1 MTSLNNTLQYGP
13 YVLCGWRVESAIP
26 LPELMAWSEA
36 QEWNAEGTIRIELQE
51 SFLDDTAAGL
61 CANSEDGV
69 SLRVKGVAG
78 FRVNPGADRVIVQPE
93 AGVDPLLLRGH
104 LFGSVLAI
112 LCYRRGLFPLHGSC
126 VLLNG
131 EAVVFSGASG
141 AGKSTLATALARRGH
156 PLLCDD
162 VCAIDLSNPRR
173 PMLRPAFPRVKL
185 LPDAIDCFQLGAAAT
200 YSQAAQGMKGHFGMA
215 AIQPMEAIQ
224 HPVPLAAIYALDTP
238 AGDKVGRSLLRGKNA
253 FVFLESQAHRGW
265 MGRNLGLHNQ
275 LFGHIAM
282 LASAVPVY
290 RLDRTCALD
299 RMDEVVCLV
308 EAAHNAF
315 ACPPDWNYV
324 RGPRNS
330 REDAHYDRQQLN

>member
-1 MTSLNNTLQYGP
+1 MISLNNSPQYGP

-26 LPELMAWSEA
+26 LPELTAWSGA
-36 QEWNAEGTIRIELQE
+36 QEWNAGGTIRIELQE
-51 SFLDDTAAGL
+51 SSLDHTAAGF

-69 SLRVKGVAG
+69 SLRVKGVAS
-78 FRVNPGADRVIVQPE
+78 FRVNPGADHVTVQPE
-93 AGVDPLLLRGH
+93 EGVDPLLLRGYF
-104 LFGSVLAI
+104 FGSVLAI

-126 VLLNG
+126 VLLDG

-162 VCAIDLSNPRR
+162 VCVIDLSNPRR

-200 YSQAAQGMKGHFGMA
+200 YSQAAQGTKGHFGMA

-224 HPVPLAAIYALDTP
+224 QPVPMEAIYALDMP

-282 LASAVPVY
+282 LAAAVPVY
-290 RLDRTCALD
+290 HLDRTCALD
-299 RMDEVVCLV
+299 RIDEVACLV
-308 EAAHNAF
+308 EAAHNAVCIP
-315 ACPPDWNYV
+315 AGLELC
-324 RGPRNS
+324 RGTTQFERGYS
-330 REDAHYDRQQLN
+330 R

>member
-13 YVLCGWRVESAIP
+13 YLLCGWRVESAIP
-26 LPELMAWSEA
+26 LPELTAWSGA

-51 SFLDDTAAGL
+51 SSLDGTAAGF
-61 CANSEDGV
+61 CANSEDDV

-78 FRVNPGADRVIVQPE
+78 FRVNPGADHVTVQPE
-93 AGVDPLLLRGH
+93 EGVDPLLLRGY

-126 VLLNG
+126 VLLDG

-200 YSQAAQGMKGHFGMA
+200 YSRAAQGTKGHFGMA
-215 AIQPMEAIQ
+215 AIQPTEAIQ
-224 HPVPLAAIYALDTP
+224 QPVPLAAIYALDTP
-238 AGDKVGRSLLRGKNA
+238 AGDKVGRSLLRGKSA

-282 LASAVPVY
+282 LAAAVPVY
-290 RLDRTCALD
+290 RLDRRCALD
-299 RMDEVVCLV
+299 RMDEVACLV
-308 EAAHNAF
+308 EAAHNAVCMP
-315 ACPPDWNYV
+315 A
-324 RGPRNS
+324 G
-330 REDAHYDRQQLN
+330 RELCQ

>member
-26 LPELMAWSEA
+26 LPELTVWSEA
-36 QEWNAEGTIRIELQE
+36 REWNADEAIRIQLQE
-51 SFLDDTAAGL
+51 SSLDDTAVGF
-61 CANSEDGV
+61 CANSEGGV

-78 FRVNPGADRVIVQPE
+78 FRVNPGADYVTVRPE

-126 VLLNG
+126 VLLDG

-141 AGKSTLATALARRGH
+141 AGKSTLATALVRRGH

-162 VCAIDLSNPRR
+162 VCAIDLSNPMR

-185 LPDAIDCFQLGAAAT
+185 LPDAIDCFQLGVTTT

-215 AIQPMEAIQ
+215 AIQPIEAIQ
-224 HPVPLAAIYALDTP
+224 QPVPLAAIYALDAP
-238 AGDKVGRSLLRGKNA
+238 AGDKMGRSLLRGKNA
-253 FVFLESQAHRGW
+253 FAFLESQAHRGW

-282 LASAVPVY
+282 LAAAVPVY
-290 RLDRTCALD
+290 RLDRARALD
-299 RMDEVVCLV
+299 RLDEVACLV
-308 EAAHNAF
+308 EATHNTVCMPAGQELCQETEQF
-315 ACPPDWNYV
+315 EGGC
-324 RGPRNS
+324 S
-330 REDAHYDRQQLN
+330 L

>member
-1 MTSLNNTLQYGP
+1 MISPGNAPQYGP
-13 YVLCGWRVESAIP
+13 YVLCGWHVESAIP
-26 LPELMAWSEA
+26 LPELTAWNGARDGSDGA
-36 QEWNAEGTIRIELQE
+36 SIRIELQE
-51 SFLDDTAAGL
+51 SPPADSAAGF
-61 CANSEDGV
+61 CRNSDDGV

-78 FRVNPGADRVIVQPE
+78 FRINPGADRVTVQPE
-93 AGVDPLLLRGH
+93 EGVDPLLLRAY

-126 VLLNG
+126 VLLDG

-162 VCAIDLSNPRR
+162 LCAIDLSDPGR

-185 LPDAIDCFQLGAAAT
+185 LPDAIDCFQLGEAVT
-200 YSQAAQGMKGHFGMA
+200 YSQAAHGTKGHFGMA
-215 AIQPMEAIQ
+215 AMQSMGAIQ

-238 AGDKVGRSLLRGKNA
+238 AGDNLGRSLLKGRNA
-253 FVFLESQAHRGW
+253 FAFVENQAHRGW

-282 LASAVPVY
+282 LATAVPIY
-290 RLDRTCALD
+290 RLDRPCALD
-299 RMDEVVCLV
+299 RVDEVACLV
-308 EAAHNAF
+308 EAAHNA
-315 ACPPDWNYV
+315 ACLSA
-324 RGPRNS
+324 GPELSQGSLNS
-330 REDAHYDRQQLN
+330 RGCLQ

>member
-1 MTSLNNTLQYGP
+1 MTSLNNILQYGP

-26 LPELMAWSEA
+26 LPELPTWSEA
-36 QEWNAEGTIRIELQE
+36 QEWNTDEAIQIELQE
-51 SFLDDTAAGL
+51 PSLDDIAAGF
-61 CANSEDGV
+61 CTNSEDGV

-78 FRVNPGADRVIVQPE
+78 FRVNSGADHVAVQPE
-93 AGVDPLLLRGH
+93 EGVDPLLLRSH

-126 VLLNG
+126 VLLDG

-185 LPDAIDCFQLGAAAT
+185 LPDAIERFQLGAAAT

-224 HPVPLAAIYALDTP
+224 RPVPLAAIYALDTP
-238 AGDKVGRSLLRGKNA
+238 VGDKVGRSLMRGKNA

-265 MGRNLGLHNQ
+265 MGRNLGLHHQ

-282 LASAVPVY
+282 LAAAVPVF
-290 RLDRTCALD
+290 RLDRMCALD
-299 RMDEVVCLV
+299 RMDEVICLV
-308 EAAHNAF
+308 EAAHNVV
-315 ACPPDWNYV
+315 CMPNYA
-324 RGPRNS
+324 RGPCNS
-330 REDAHYDRQQLN
+330 RQDTHDDRQQLD